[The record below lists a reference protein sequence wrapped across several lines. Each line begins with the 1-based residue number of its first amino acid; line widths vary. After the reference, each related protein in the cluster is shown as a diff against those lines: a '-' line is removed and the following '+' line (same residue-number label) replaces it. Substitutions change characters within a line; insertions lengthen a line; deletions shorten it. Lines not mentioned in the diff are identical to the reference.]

1 MQHLKDQLR
10 TTKLLTFKFQNG
22 LSITSGVGM
31 TMLKNMD
38 DEIQVIRLRFDGAI
52 SSRGYYMKLTE
63 AARRLEKYDYEVDR
77 TLLAIAKYRWTLN
90 Q

>member
-1 MQHLKDQLR
+1 MEQLKEQLR

-31 TMLKNMD
+31 TMLKKME
-38 DEIQVIRLRFDGAI
+38 DEIQVIRLRFDE
-52 SSRGYYMKLTE
+52 SMSYRGYYMKLTE
-63 AARRLEKYDYEVDR
+63 AARKLEKYDHEVDR

-90 Q
+90 P